1 MVEMRTV
8 MLLNEVKLISN
19 HLLKPHQNLGQT
31 SSGPW
36 DHLLILELHK
46 LLKWVL
52 LRRLTSTDLLPPKQD
67 LWPKLLAPI
76 A

>member
-1 MVEMRTV
+1 M
-8 MLLNEVKLISN
+8 MLLNEVKLLSH
-19 HLLKPHQNLGQT
+19 HLSKLHQNLGQT

-46 LLKWVL
+46 LLKWAVV
-52 LRRLTSTDLLPPKQD
+52 RRLKSTDLLPPKQD
-67 LWPKLLAPI
+67 LWPKLSAPT